1 MALPEGAP
9 SAGALLRDWR
19 QRRKLTQLEL
29 ALRSAVSARHL
40 SFIETGR
47 TRPSRE
53 MVLHL
58 AERLDV
64 PLRDRNRLL
73 LAAGFAPAFGE
84 RSLDENEMAPVR
96 QALERFLSAHEP
108 YPAVVVDRHW
118 NIVAWNRGVD
128 VVNRGVAPELRTPP
142 ANALRIALHPDGL
155 APRISNLA
163 DWSGYLLARLRREIE
178 AKAIPISKPS
188 TRNSSPTPGWSWRT
202 IAQMHRRQTRSCSS
216 TSSASTTETS
226 RSSAPSPPLEPPAT
240 SRSPSSRSSPSIR
253 PTRKPRM
260 PSPKPLAKLE
270 PTNHRSG
277 QRSLF
282 QRVSSSR
289 GRSGVRAVPE
299 ERCRER
305 ELTADRPAPGA
316 TRGQTRRS

>member
-9 SAGALLRDWR
+9 SAGALLREWR
-19 QRRKLTQLEL
+19 QRRNLSQLEL

-47 TRPSRE
+47 SRPSRE

-64 PLRDRNRLL
+64 PLRDRNRVL

-84 RSLDENEMAPVR
+84 RSLEESEMAPVR
-96 QALERFLSAHEP
+96 QALERFLTAHEP

-128 VVNRGVAPELRTPP
+128 YVNRGVAPDLRKPP

-155 APRISNLA
+155 ASRISNLA

-178 AKAIPISKPS
+178 ATGDPDLEALYKELVAYPGVATEDDRPDTPTANDIMLKHELRLDDRDLALFCTFS
-188 TRNSSPTPGWSWRT
+188 TFGTARDLT
-202 IAQMHRRQTRSCSS
+202 
-216 TSSASTTETS
+216 
-226 RSSAPSPPLEPPAT
+226 
-240 SRSPSSRSSPSIR
+240 
-253 PTRKPRM
+253 
-260 PSPKPLAKLE
+260 LA
-270 PTNHRSG
+270 
-277 QRSLF
+277 
-282 QRVSSSR
+282 
-289 GRSGVRAVPE
+289 
-299 ERCRER
+299 
-305 ELTADRPAPGA
+305 ELTIVAFYPADRETAEA
-316 TRGQTRRS
+316 LTEAVGQAQAN